1 MKKSENK
8 IKKEKTDKRQ
18 IITRILA
25 IIVLILLVVPSCSTF
40 IYYLVSSLQK

>member
-40 IYYLVSSLQK
+40 IYYIVANV